1 MTEKEG
7 KFCMNAAQPYHGWL
21 IELVPEPTGY
31 SFRCW
36 IPEEMISISD
46 RRIYPTL
53 DCALRIA
60 KIRADLEAVRWV
72 LLRFLNEVYQQ
83 SSLSPEEHLSLACS
97 ILEFVTSMSKK
108 YR

>member
-1 MTEKEG
+1 MTEEEG

-60 KIRADLEAVRWV
+60 KIRADLEAVRWA

-97 ILEFVTSMSKK
+97 ILEFVTSTSKK